1 MAYRDFKLPALVKK
15 FGLTINER
23 KEGNKRNLINGI
35 VTTGNMW
42 KFLQLQDQVVYID
55 FNESYIK
62 DMRKILGILSKAV
75 N

>member
-23 KEGNKRNLINGI
+23 KEGNKINLIYGI

-55 FNESYIK
+55 LNEYYIK
-62 DMRKILGILSKAV
+62 DIKKILGILSKAV

>member
-23 KEGNKRNLINGI
+23 KEGNKINLINGI

-55 FNESYIK
+55 LNEYYIK
-62 DMRKILGILSKAV
+62 DIKKILGILSKAV

>member
-1 MAYRDFKLPALVKK
+1 MAYRDFKLPELVKK

-23 KEGNKRNLINGI
+23 KEGNKINLINGI

-55 FNESYIK
+55 FNEYYIK
-62 DMRKILGILSKAV
+62 DIKKILGILSKAV

>member
-1 MAYRDFKLPALVKK
+1 MAYRDFKLPELVKK
-15 FGLTINER
+15 FGLTINKR
-23 KEGNKRNLINGI
+23 KEGNKINLINGI

-55 FNESYIK
+55 FNEYYIK
-62 DMRKILGILSKAV
+62 DIKKILGILSKAV

>member
-1 MAYRDFKLPALVKK
+1 MAYRDFKLPELVKK

-23 KEGNKRNLINGI
+23 KEGNKINLINGI

-55 FNESYIK
+55 LNEYYIK
-62 DMRKILGILSKAV
+62 DIKKILGILSKAV